1 MVAMAAELEREKWGI
16 TRSCGDFRWV
26 IGLWVTDFD
35 KMPRCKWGKKSTSIK
50 RIVTL
55 SIC

>member
-1 MVAMAAELEREKWGI
+1 MVVELEREKWGI
-16 TRSCGDFRWV
+16 TRSFGDFKWAIR
-26 IGLWVTDFD
+26 LWVTDFG